1 MRHSVCIASLIIG
14 LRRYLLGI
22 LRLLPPHSLGTK
34 SSWHS
39 PVRIKPRIFK
49 VEAESGDR
57 LVFDVEDSKY
67 MAEAK
72 GDTMIDIPDPLND
85 PQWKGPLEAGTKKH
99 LNDVTA
105 LGLDPQ
111 AVYEKA
117 KEASAACKV

>member
-1 MRHSVCIASLIIG
+1 MALIC
-14 LRRYLLGI
+14 LFR
-22 LRLLPPHSLGTK
+22 
-34 SSWHS
+34 
-39 PVRIKPRIFK
+39 PRTFK
-49 VEAESGDR
+49 VEAESGGR
-57 LVFDVEDSKY
+57 LVFD
-67 MAEAK
+67 AENAKLIAAAKAK

-99 LNDVTA
+99 LNDVAA